1 MFKKWRLMIALA
13 TALCVPV
20 AAFADDLL
28 AIQQDEHGVDYV
40 TGGIGSEEVEA
51 MEAFKSQF
59 NMYFLFS
66 EGKAGRL
73 VDDVSVSILDS
84 KKQPVFN
91 VEHAAPRLLLNLPN
105 GTYTVVA
112 TYLGNTQQYGFS
124 SSKKH
129 QRIILNWKTATP
141 DEETIRGQDEGSSE
155 PQADTAE

>member
-1 MFKKWRLMIALA
+1 MFKKWTLLVAL
-13 TALCVPV
+13 TTVLCVPAV
-20 AAFADDLL
+20 GLADDLL

-51 MEAFKSQF
+51 MESFKSQF

-73 VDDVSVSILDS
+73 VDDVNVSILDS
-84 KKQPVFN
+84 KKQTVFN

-105 GTYTVVA
+105 GAYTVVA

-129 QRIILNWKTATP
+129 QRIILNWKTAAP
-141 DEETIRGQDEGSSE
+141 DEETIRGQDEGSNE
-155 PQADTAE
+155 PQPDMPE